1 MKLKVAVDGKTYEVE
16 VEAFEPEP
24 EAPDHLHFGVEP
36 VPMRVPAAP
45 ITAPPPA
52 VDAGGAAVDEAKVCR
67 SPVTGIVVR
76 VVAQVGQALQ
86 MGDALLV
93 LEAMKMETSITAPRA
108 GKVAAI
114 RVAQGD
120 GVKSGQVL
128 VEFEG

>member
-1 MKLKVAVDGKTYEVE
+1 VKLKVAVDGKTFEVE
-16 VEAFEPEP
+16 VEAFEPEND
-24 EAPDHLHFGVEP
+24 APDLLHYGVEP

-45 ITAPPPA
+45 ITAPPPTA
-52 VDAGGAAVDEAKVCR
+52 EADGSALDEAKVCR
-67 SPVTGIVVR
+67 SPVTGLVVR

-108 GKVAAI
+108 GKVAEI

-120 GVKSGQVL
+120 AVKSGQVL
-128 VEFEG
+128 VEFE

>member
-1 MKLKVAVDGKTYEVE
+1 VKLKVAVDGKTYEVE

-24 EAPDHLHFGVEP
+24 EVPEHLHFGLEP
-36 VPMRVPAAP
+36 VNMRVPAAP
-45 ITAPPPA
+45 ITTLPPA
-52 VDAGGAAVDEAKVCR
+52 SDTASAPVDEAKVCR

-108 GKVAAI
+108 GKVAALL
-114 RVAQGD
+114 VAQGD
-120 GVKSGQVL
+120 SVKSGQVL